1 MVYGL
6 IRFIIMVTVG
16 TVIAITFALGVG
28 FIVGTPVIWKWVVG
42 VLIIVFGV
50 IDRVVRQEEIKNGRN
65 QNSS

>member
-6 IRFIIMVTVG
+6 IRFIIMVAVG
-16 TVIAITFALGVG
+16 TLIAIAFALGVG

-50 IDRVVRQEEIKNGRN
+50 IDRVVR
-65 QNSS
+65 